1 MDVISRTRTTG
12 FTPSGADI
20 RPHLSTLSDASRAV
34 LGARLVSRDRSTGRM
49 RWELSRGAST
59 AVLAWYRSRDS
70 YPFTP
75 GAVRRY
81 ALTDGGRIRFSTD
94 IRPDYDFVDRDI
106 LGGNGSGAMRN
117 DFRAVTNSDITIFES
132 GIPSGW

>member
-1 MDVISRTRTTG
+1 MDVISRTRATG
-12 FTPSGADI
+12 FTPSGSDI
-20 RPHLSTLSDASRAV
+20 RPHLSILANAPCAV
-34 LGARLVSRDRSTGRM
+34 LGARLVSRDRSTGRA
-49 RWELSRGAST
+49 RWELSRGASE

-81 ALTDGGRIRFSTD
+81 ALTEWDRIRFSTD

-106 LGGNGSGAMRN
+106 LGGNGSGDMRN
-117 DFRAVTNSDITIFES
+117 DFQAMTNSDITIFES
-132 GIPSGW
+132 GIPLGW